1 MSTDPLA
8 RRYIENFSS
17 ALGKLPEDERRELI
31 TEIESH
37 IAEAAADGQPVS
49 DVLAKLGPA
58 DRLAMAYR
66 AELLTTG
73 RRSGWRPWLIR
84 SVALGALLLGMSI
97 PSMIIIPLLAGLGAG
112 FVAGGVAM
120 FAWSLCPF
128 DTHTLYSLPGGL
140 DRLARGA
147 TGIGFIAA
155 GTLALAALWGYV
167 RLLAAAVRRVARV

>member
-1 MSTDPLA
+1 MSSDPLA
-8 RRYIENFSS
+8 RRYLENFSA
-17 ALGKLPEDERRELI
+17 ALGRLPDDERSELI
-31 TEIESH
+31 GEIESH

-49 DVLAKLGPA
+49 EVLARLGPA

-66 AELLTTG
+66 AELLTSA
-73 RRSGWRPWLIR
+73 RRAGWRRWLTR
-84 SVALGALLLGMSI
+84 SVALAALLVGMSI
-97 PSMIIIPLLAGLGAG
+97 PSLVIIPLLAGLGAG

-147 TGIGFIAA
+147 TGIGFIAG
-155 GTLALAALWGYV
+155 GTLALAALYGYV
-167 RLLAAAVRRVARV
+167 RLLSAAVRRVARI